1 MEPSIELNDVVD
13 VGALLDRA
21 AWSAFQKFL
30 TAIAAIAV
38 VFDGFDIQVLG
49 FTIPAMMADWH
60 VSRASF
66 GPILAIGLGAM
77 AVGGP
82 LAGYAGDRFGRRVA
96 LIGCVALFG
105 LGTIAT
111 AFVHGLAGLTAL
123 RIVAGIGTG
132 GALPNAT
139 ALVAEFAP
147 LSRRAVAV
155 KLTIVCVPSGGMLGG
170 FIATRLLPAFGWRS
184 LYALGGIAP
193 LLLALLLLWLLPE
206 SPRFL
211 ARRRELWPRLETL
224 LQRLGQSVPA
234 GSMFADGTERM
245 DTQRVSLRALFAP
258 GLAGDTTGLWTG
270 FFFSSTCIYLTFGWL
285 PTLLAARGLDLASSS
300 SGLAV
305 YNMGGVIGVLLWSAF
320 ITRWGSHVPL
330 LAGSLAGALSAIALL
345 FLSSGT
351 ADRFLLM
358 ACLGIVGLLTNA
370 IQVSL
375 FALSAHLYSTGVR
388 ATGVAYMTAAG
399 RLGGVLSSLFG
410 FALIQAGGAFWYGY
424 AIAMLCTFAGLF
436 RVRRHIPAAQIQR

>member
-1 MEPSIELNDVVD
+1 LEPSIELNDVVD

-234 GSMFADGTERM
+234 GSMFADGT
-245 DTQRVSLRALFAP
+245 
-258 GLAGDTTGLWTG
+258 
-270 FFFSSTCIYLTFGWL
+270 
-285 PTLLAARGLDLASSS
+285 
-300 SGLAV
+300 
-305 YNMGGVIGVLLWSAF
+305 
-320 ITRWGSHVPL
+320 PL
-330 LAGSLAGALSAIALL
+330 CQH
-345 FLSSGT
+345 
-351 ADRFLLM
+351 D
-358 ACLGIVGLLTNA
+358 
-370 IQVSL
+370 
-375 FALSAHLYSTGVR
+375 
-388 ATGVAYMTAAG
+388 
-399 RLGGVLSSLFG
+399 
-410 FALIQAGGAFWYGY
+410 
-424 AIAMLCTFAGLF
+424 
-436 RVRRHIPAAQIQR
+436 